1 MKNFIYIYTH
11 TLSSAKDEYQQ
22 QKQIKAKNVTE
33 KFTLSFAFTT
43 SNTT

>member
-1 MKNFIYIYTH
+1 M
-11 TLSSAKDEYQQ
+11 LSSGKNEYPQ

-33 KFTLSFAFTT
+33 KFTLSFAFIT